1 MDAVEKDIETLRT
14 FIRKKRR
21 KRNEALTE
29 LLSRA
34 RSDFNRIVEMI
45 ITEFCPERVYQW
57 GSLIDGKGFSEI
69 SDIDIAVEGIT
80 EPERFALLNGK
91 ARELTSFP
99 LHIVQLET
107 LHPLYVSEI
116 TAKGKLIYARTYK
129 LR

>member
-1 MDAVEKDIETLRT
+1 MGAVEEDIETLRT

-21 KRNEALTE
+21 ERNEDLAVRLA
-29 LLSRA
+29 RA

-69 SDIDIAVEGIT
+69 SDIDIAVEGVT

-107 LHPLYVSEI
+107 LHPVHASEI
-116 TAKGKLIYARTYK
+116 KENGKLIYARPI
-129 LR
+129 